1 VSRSYFEGNFEM
13 EFGLSSPLR
22 TLPSFLS
29 TISMVVDDQSAII
42 KSLTHAERKSP
53 PKYAPTRD
61 LFFRVLK
68 GDLSFSQALKQA
80 SLLPDQVQKECA
92 VEVLEA
98 AKDFLRDAPKGVVTE
113 FPLMQVQIPNELA
126 LDVSPVWLQHLDP
139 KKLLV
144 LHFWRRPLA
153 DRQRSAAATILRRA
167 LLQQQPFFS
176 GCELDFVSVSV
187 PTNGSSRKL
196 RLYDWKGLKPL
207 DERDLVRFWQPLV
220 EAWSKYQS
228 REPRRFRRRGER
240 GLFDRPY

>member
-1 VSRSYFEGNFEM
+1 MDY
-13 EFGLSSPLR
+13 GLSSPLR

-42 KSLTHAERKSP
+42 KSLIHAERKSP

-80 SLLPDQVQKECA
+80 RLLPDHVQRRCA
-92 VEVLEA
+92 LEVLEA
-98 AKDFLRDAPKGVVTE
+98 SKDFLRDTPKGVVTE
-113 FPLMQVQIPNELA
+113 FPPLQIQIPNQLA
-126 LDVSPVWLQHLDP
+126 LDVSPVWLQHRDP

-153 DRQRSAAATILRRA
+153 DRQRSAAAIILRKA

-187 PTNGSSRKL
+187 PTNSSSRKF

-207 DERDLVRFWQPLV
+207 DERDLVRFWQPFL

-240 GLFDRPY
+240 DLFDRSH